1 MVCLHVGVI
10 CVGSVGFI
18 CVLVVILADASLWK
32 AGNVLI
38 ANLALTDLLQLI
50 VTGPI
55 HIYII
60 IVVSHIVIVVRY
72 IVIVVSYIVIVGRY
86 IVTLVR
92 YIVIVVR
99 YIVIVVSYIVIVVS
113 HIVIAV
119 RYIVIVVSYIVIV
132 VRYIVIVVR
141 YIVIVVRYIVIVV
154 SYIVIVVRYIV
165 IVVSYIVIVVSHI
178 VIVVSYIV
186 EVVSHIVIMHPA
198 EMEECIYAEILR
210 NAFMCTSFFSVVVIA
225 VNRYIL
231 VCCSVSVYK
240 RVFNFRSVTAICLA
254 LWGSGWLWQIDDLLF
269 IDDKYMVSGSEYY
282 ATGTCKR
289 YAPARQRRRG
299 HAVARDP
306 ADASTAFARDPAD
319 ASTAFARDPA
329 DASTISGHGAIN
341 EQGTTSGHSTVS
353 GHRFE
358 LSSSLPRKDMRRS
371 FVACTLTMATYLP
384 YTLLLMASHTFSLP
398 VGEENYVVAQ
408 WAVLLAASLNC
419 FVYGYLN
426 ANYRMAASKLMG
438 KARNRRR
445 TIPQTTQKRS
455 AETQIEIRGE
465 IVEETVKD

>member
-1 MVCLHVGVI
+1 MAV
-10 CVGSVGFI
+10 
-18 CVLVVILADASLWK
+18 A
-32 AGNVLI
+32 
-38 ANLALTDLLQLI
+38 I
-50 VTGPI
+50 VF
-55 HIYII
+55 
-60 IVVSHIVIVVRY
+60 
-72 IVIVVSYIVIVGRY
+72 VVSY
-86 IVTLVR
+86 L
-92 YIVIVVR
+92 
-99 YIVIVVSYIVIVVS
+99 
-113 HIVIAV
+113 
-119 RYIVIVVSYIVIV
+119 
-132 VRYIVIVVR
+132 
-141 YIVIVVRYIVIVV
+141 
-154 SYIVIVVRYIV
+154 
-165 IVVSYIVIVVSHI
+165 
-178 VIVVSYIV
+178 
-186 EVVSHIVIMHPA
+186 
-198 EMEECIYAEILR
+198 L
-210 NAFMCTSFFSVVVIA
+210 VVVLYYRVARRATRYSRRHLQGERLSQAGYRNSLEAYLSGSSMAIFHRTSGGSLPGLPSEPQNQTRDSFDLPA
-225 VNRYIL
+225 VKVPPWKPSSHEQDVKRATPGAGNSRERRHVMRDQGTGAEHASAAKMHQNAPRRSHPEKTPSHPPKKTSALMIPQLSKTSNDSRSAVFPKISLQRPSLESLGQHTLNLSIL
-231 VCCSVSVYK
+231 STDSGQTVGTEK
-240 RVFNFRSVTAICLA
+240 FKHHRSLGAA
-254 LWGSGWLWQIDDLLF
+254 A
-269 IDDKYMVSGSEYY
+269 KVSGSEYY